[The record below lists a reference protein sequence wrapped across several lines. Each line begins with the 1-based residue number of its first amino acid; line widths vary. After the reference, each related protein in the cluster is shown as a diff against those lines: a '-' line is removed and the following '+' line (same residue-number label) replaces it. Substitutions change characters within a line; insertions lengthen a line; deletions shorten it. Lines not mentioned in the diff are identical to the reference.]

1 MGGGQFLF
9 TNIDGAKTFF
19 KKKFRV
25 GKKSSKKVEE
35 AKKKFKWRAK
45 ITPPTINNELL
56 RNKVLIMFE

>member
-35 AKKKFKWRAK
+35 AKK
-45 ITPPTINNELL
+45 ILMEGQNNTPYH
-56 RNKVLIMFE
+56 K

>member
-35 AKKKFKWRAK
+35 AKKKNLNGGPK
-45 ITPPTINNELL
+45 
-56 RNKVLIMFE
+56 